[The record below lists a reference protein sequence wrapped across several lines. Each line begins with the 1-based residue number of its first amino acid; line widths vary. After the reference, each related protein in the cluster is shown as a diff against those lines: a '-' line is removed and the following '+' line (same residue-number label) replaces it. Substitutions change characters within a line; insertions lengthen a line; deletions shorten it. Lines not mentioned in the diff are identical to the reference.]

1 MRVLD
6 VQDRWIHTHFILDRG
21 DITPAERSLIEAAVR
36 PVLRANH
43 IQFGFHYREEP
54 NRGYTRFVL
63 ECVPLENVRDELH
76 RVIAVTIEKLPGGGR
91 RNTVTGV
98 RVEGEPQA

>member
-1 MRVLD
+1 MKVLD

-21 DITPAERSLIEAAVR
+21 DIAPAERSLIDEVVR
-36 PVLRANH
+36 PVLRENH
-43 IQFGFHYREEP
+43 IQVGFHFREEP

-63 ECVPLENVRDELH
+63 ECVPLEHVRDELR
-76 RVIAVTIEKLPGGGR
+76 RVIAATVSEFPGGGR

-98 RVEGEPQA
+98 RVEEEPHA